1 MSDFVYPA
9 NPTIRISLMSD
20 FVYPANPTNV
30 PMRYIESKHGYLSN
44 GILPIEV
51 NKRSKKRTIMK
62 AFNAID
68 TANNRTFN
76 RGA

>member
-1 MSDFVYPA
+1 
-9 NPTIRISLMSD
+9 
-20 FVYPANPTNV
+20 
-30 PMRYIESKHGYLSN
+30 MRYIESKYSYLSD

-51 NKRSKKRTIMK
+51 HKRSKKRTITE

-76 RGA
+76 RGVWQTSYTQWIASSGVSLRQATSDDFYNLLT